1 MAQILFVSGAGGP
14 PPPASLDRFAPKYL
28 VGNVPAG
35 DSNLAY
41 SAAGFTYIADPGDGS
56 GIRAALL
63 AAQATP
69 GDVWIRPGQ
78 YLLAARDL
86 PLTVPPRVRVQGAGD
101 STYIAR
107 TSTSSYCGVF
117 VLQDRAEL
125 RDCYIDVT
133 NTSSELLDLG
143 VVSVLLTE
151 ATAQLERVRV
161 VLSNDS
167 EGAYP
172 LSALYTAGTVVA
184 DRCLVTVGGESTGD
198 PRTGLLGL
206 TGARSNGRLV
216 LDACELAVATAS
228 FADAAVVAGDPDNAG
243 RGLRLEQTRCSG
255 FASGIVGFDCDLILV
270 GSEVIADKQGGVYL
284 RGTSLLR
291 IGSSTVIAANNII
304 GSVGVDVDVSLGQI
318 TGSTIRGT
326 TGISSLNA
334 TGAGIAIGFNTI
346 IASGT
351 HVSAQ
356 PVDEVAHNIFL

>member
-1 MAQILFVSGAGGP
+1 MAQILFLSGGGP
-14 PPPASLDRFAPKYL
+14 LPPAGQDRFAPKYL
-28 VGNVPAG
+28 VGNTTAG
-35 DSNLAY
+35 DSNIAY

-78 YLLAARDL
+78 YLLAASDL
-86 PLTVPPRVRVQGAGD
+86 PLTIPPRVRVQGAGD
-101 STYIAR
+101 TTYIAR
-107 TSTSSYCGVF
+107 AGTESYCGVF

-125 RDCYIDVT
+125 RDCYIDVN

-143 VVSVLLTE
+143 VISVLLSE

-161 VLSNDS
+161 ALNNDS
-167 EGAYP
+167 AGAYP
-172 LSALYTAGTVVA
+172 LSALYTAGTLVA
-184 DRCLVTVGGESTGD
+184 DRCLATVGGASTGD

-206 TGARSNGRLV
+206 VGARSSGRLV
-216 LDACELAVATAS
+216 LDACELAVPAFS
-228 FADAAVVAGDPDNAG
+228 FADGAVAAGDPETAG
-243 RGLRLEQTRCSG
+243 GGLRIEQTRCAG

-270 GSEVIADKQGGVYL
+270 GSEVVADKKGGVYL

-291 IGSSTVIAANNII
+291 IGSSTVLAANNII

-318 TGSTIRGT
+318 TGSTIQGT

-334 TGAGIAIGFNTI
+334 AGAGITIGFNTI
-346 IASGT
+346 ISSGT